1 MVDFMLTIRLKLL
14 ANALG
19 AIVSK
24 DLEYFAYSNFLSGL
38 HLEMGYLAI
47 QEKANWED
55 LIPSLTRHECQWS
68 LQSTTTL

>member
-1 MVDFMLTIRLKLL
+1 MLGFLAIFEKFTIVDFMLTIRLKLL

-38 HLEMGYLAI
+38 HLVMGYLAI
-47 QEKANWED
+47 
-55 LIPSLTRHECQWS
+55 
-68 LQSTTTL
+68 